1 MTWNYYDNGEEFIL
15 KEDKEI
21 SKNLLDTLNPK
32 ERKKLKKQV
41 NSASPTEFFGKD
53 FTKLGDLII
62 ALKEKTGRIYPLR
75 TASVSLFILIGFLFV
90 GESILGLIGVGINE
104 FAVAGSFVLFF
115 MALEMILG
123 VEIFKDNGE
132 GSKKVASVVP
142 LAFPMIAGAGTMTS
156 LISLRAEFELVN
168 ILIAILLNILV
179 VWIVLKL
186 TATIERIIGSTGIAI
201 LKKVFGI
208 ILLAIAIKLFSSN
221 IRELF

>member
-1 MTWNYYDNGEEFIL
+1 MDSQFIL
-15 KEDKEI
+15 MLGSNGFNFKEI
-21 SKNLLDTLNPK
+21 G
-32 ERKKLKKQV
+32 V
-41 NSASPTEFFGKD
+41 ASMVLFAVIDIVGNIP
-53 FTKLGDLII
+53 LII
-62 ALKEKTGRIYPLR
+62 ALKERTGRIYPLR

>member
-1 MTWNYYDNGEEFIL
+1 MIGAVLWENGFNL
-15 KEDKEI
+15 KEIGVATMVLFAVIDI
-21 SKNLLDTLNPK
+21 
-32 ERKKLKKQV
+32 
-41 NSASPTEFFGKD
+41 FG
-53 FTKLGDLII
+53 TIPVII
-62 ALKEKTGRIYPLR
+62 ALKEKTGKIFPLR
-75 TASVSLFILIGFLFV
+75 TAAVALIILVGFLFV

-123 VEIFKDNGE
+123 VDIFKDNGKT
-132 GSKKVASVVP
+132 STKVASVVP

-156 LISLRAEFELVN
+156 LISLRAEFELIN
-168 ILIAILLNILV
+168 ILVAIILNLVV

-186 TATIERIIGSTGIAI
+186 TATFERILGAAGIAI

-221 IRELF
+221 IKELF

>member
-1 MTWNYYDNGEEFIL
+1 MFYSNENVLLQKNENMIQQILAGLWSNGLSF
-15 KEDKEI
+15 KEI
-21 SKNLLDTLNPK
+21 G
-32 ERKKLKKQV
+32 V
-41 NSASPTEFFGKD
+41 ASMVLFAVIDIVGNIP
-53 FTKLGDLII
+53 LII
-62 ALKEKTGRIYPLR
+62 ALKEKTGKIYPMR
-75 TASVSLFILIGFLFV
+75 TAGASLFILVGFLFV

-123 VEIFKDNGE
+123 IEIFKDQGE
-132 GSKKVASVVP
+132 GSTKVASVVP

-156 LISLRAEFELVN
+156 LISLRAEYALIN
-168 ILIAILLNILV
+168 ILVAIFLNILV

-186 TATIERIIGSTGIAI
+186 TSTFERIIGATGIAI

-221 IRELF
+221 VSALF

>member
-1 MTWNYYDNGEEFIL
+1 MQHFLAILWNYGLSF
-15 KEDKEI
+15 KEI
-21 SKNLLDTLNPK
+21 G
-32 ERKKLKKQV
+32 V
-41 NSASPTEFFGKD
+41 ASMVLFAVIDIVGNIP
-53 FTKLGDLII
+53 LII
-62 ALKEKTGRIYPLR
+62 ALKEKTGQIYPFR
-75 TASVSLFILIGFLFV
+75 TASASLLILVGFLFV

-123 VEIFKDNGE
+123 IEIFRDNGE
-132 GSKKVASVVP
+132 GTTKVASVVP

-186 TATIERIIGSTGIAI
+186 TSTFERIIGATGIAI

>member
-1 MTWNYYDNGEEFIL
+1 MDSQFIL
-15 KEDKEI
+15 MLGSNGFNFKEI
-21 SKNLLDTLNPK
+21 G
-32 ERKKLKKQV
+32 V
-41 NSASPTEFFGKD
+41 ASMVLFEVIDIVGNIP
-53 FTKLGDLII
+53 LII

-221 IRELF
+221 VRELF

>member
-1 MTWNYYDNGEEFIL
+1 MLGSNGFSF
-15 KEDKEI
+15 KEI
-21 SKNLLDTLNPK
+21 G
-32 ERKKLKKQV
+32 V
-41 NSASPTEFFGKD
+41 ASMVLFAVIDIVGNIP
-53 FTKLGDLII
+53 LII

-221 IRELF
+221 VRELF

>member
-1 MTWNYYDNGEEFIL
+1 MIQQILAGLWSNGLSF
-15 KEDKEI
+15 KEI
-21 SKNLLDTLNPK
+21 G
-32 ERKKLKKQV
+32 V
-41 NSASPTEFFGKD
+41 ASMVLFAVIDIVGNIP
-53 FTKLGDLII
+53 LII
-62 ALKEKTGRIYPLR
+62 ALKEKTGKIYPI
-75 TASVSLFILIGFLFV
+75 FILVGFLFV

-123 VEIFKDNGE
+123 IEIFKDQGE
-132 GSKKVASVVP
+132 GSTKVASVVP

-156 LISLRAEFELVN
+156 LISLRAEYALVN
-168 ILIAILLNILV
+168 ILVAIFLNIIV

-186 TATIERIIGSTGIAI
+186 TSTFERIIGATGIAI

-221 IRELF
+221 VSALF

>member
-1 MTWNYYDNGEEFIL
+1 MDSQFIL
-15 KEDKEI
+15 MLGSNGFNFKEI
-21 SKNLLDTLNPK
+21 G
-32 ERKKLKKQV
+32 V
-41 NSASPTEFFGKD
+41 ASMVLFAVIDIVGNIP
-53 FTKLGDLII
+53 LII

>member
-1 MTWNYYDNGEEFIL
+1 MIGAIFWENGFNL
-15 KEDKEI
+15 KEIGVATMVLFAVIDI
-21 SKNLLDTLNPK
+21 
-32 ERKKLKKQV
+32 
-41 NSASPTEFFGKD
+41 FG
-53 FTKLGDLII
+53 TIPVII
-62 ALKEKTGRIYPLR
+62 ALKEKTGKIFPLR
-75 TASVSLFILIGFLFV
+75 TATVALFILVGFLFV

-123 VEIFKDNGE
+123 VDIFKDNGQT
-132 GSKKVASVVP
+132 STKVASVVP

-156 LISLRAEFELVN
+156 LISLRAEFELIN
-168 ILIAILLNILV
+168 ILVAIVLNLSV

-186 TATIERIIGSTGIAI
+186 TATFERILGNAGIAI

-221 IRELF
+221 IKELF

>member
-1 MTWNYYDNGEEFIL
+1 MQHFLAILWNYGLSF
-15 KEDKEI
+15 KEI
-21 SKNLLDTLNPK
+21 G
-32 ERKKLKKQV
+32 V
-41 NSASPTEFFGKD
+41 ASMVLFAVIDIVGSIP
-53 FTKLGDLII
+53 LII
-62 ALKEKTGRIYPLR
+62 ALREKTGQIYPLR
-75 TASVSLFILIGFLFV
+75 TASVSLLILVGFLFV
-90 GESILGLIGVGINE
+90 GESILGVIGVGINE

-123 VEIFKDNGE
+123 IEIFRDNGE
-132 GSKKVASVVP
+132 GTTKVASVVP

-168 ILIAILLNILV
+168 ILIAILLNIFV

-186 TATIERIIGSTGIAI
+186 TTTFEKIIGETGIAI

>member
-1 MTWNYYDNGEEFIL
+1 MVLFAVIDIVGSI
-15 KEDKEI
+15 
-21 SKNLLDTLNPK
+21 P
-32 ERKKLKKQV
+32 
-41 NSASPTEFFGKD
+41 
-53 FTKLGDLII
+53 LII
-62 ALKEKTGRIYPLR
+62 ALREKTGQIYPLR
-75 TASVSLFILIGFLFV
+75 TASVSLFILVGFLFV
-90 GESILGLIGVGINE
+90 GESILGVIGVGINE

-123 VEIFKDNGE
+123 IEIFRDNGE
-132 GSKKVASVVP
+132 GTTKVASVVP

-168 ILIAILLNILV
+168 ILIAILLNIFV

-186 TATIERIIGSTGIAI
+186 TTTFEKIIGETGIAI

-221 IRELF
+221 IRALF

>member
-1 MTWNYYDNGEEFIL
+1 MDFSLAILWNNGLSF
-15 KEDKEI
+15 KEI
-21 SKNLLDTLNPK
+21 G
-32 ERKKLKKQV
+32 V
-41 NSASPTEFFGKD
+41 ASMVLFAVIDIFGNIP
-53 FTKLGDLII
+53 LII
-62 ALKEKTGRIYPLR
+62 ALREKTGKIYPMR
-75 TASVSLFILIGFLFV
+75 TAAVSLFILVGFLYV

-104 FAVAGSFVLFF
+104 FAVAGSFILFF

-123 VEIFKDNGE
+123 VEIFRDHGE
-132 GSKKVASVVP
+132 GSTKVASVVP

-156 LISLRAEFELVN
+156 LISLRAEFALVN
-168 ILIAILLNILV
+168 ILIAIFLNILV

-186 TATIERIIGSTGIAI
+186 TSTFERILGATGIAI

>member
-1 MTWNYYDNGEEFIL
+1 MDSQFIL
-15 KEDKEI
+15 MLGSNGFNFKEI
-21 SKNLLDTLNPK
+21 G
-32 ERKKLKKQV
+32 V
-41 NSASPTEFFGKD
+41 ASMVLFAVIDIVGNIP
-53 FTKLGDLII
+53 LII

-221 IRELF
+221 VRELF

>member
-1 MTWNYYDNGEEFIL
+1 MLGSNGFSF
-15 KEDKEI
+15 KEI
-21 SKNLLDTLNPK
+21 G
-32 ERKKLKKQV
+32 V
-41 NSASPTEFFGKD
+41 ASMVLFAVIDIVGNIP
-53 FTKLGDLII
+53 LII

>member
-1 MTWNYYDNGEEFIL
+1 MNILAVLGENGLSF
-15 KEDKEI
+15 KEI
-21 SKNLLDTLNPK
+21 G
-32 ERKKLKKQV
+32 V
-41 NSASPTEFFGKD
+41 ASMVLFAVIDIVGNIP
-53 FTKLGDLII
+53 LII
-62 ALKEKTGRIYPLR
+62 ALKEKTGTIYPLR
-75 TASVSLFILIGFLFV
+75 TAAASLFILVGFLFV

-123 VEIFKDNGE
+123 IEIFRDNGE
-132 GSKKVASVVP
+132 GATKVASVVP

-179 VWIVLKL
+179 VWVVLKL
-186 TATIERIIGSTGIAI
+186 TSTFERLIGATGIAI

>member
-1 MTWNYYDNGEEFIL
+1 MQQFLAILWNYGLSL
-15 KEDKEI
+15 KEI
-21 SKNLLDTLNPK
+21 G
-32 ERKKLKKQV
+32 V
-41 NSASPTEFFGKD
+41 ASMVLFAVIDIVGNIP
-53 FTKLGDLII
+53 LII
-62 ALKEKTGRIYPLR
+62 ALKEKTGQIYPLR
-75 TASVSLFILIGFLFV
+75 TASASLLILVGFLFV

-123 VEIFKDNGE
+123 IEIFRDSGE
-132 GSKKVASVVP
+132 GTTKVASVVP

-179 VWIVLKL
+179 VWIVLRL
-186 TATIERIIGSTGIAI
+186 TSTFERIIGATGIAI

-208 ILLAIAIKLFSSN
+208 ILLN
-221 IRELF
+221 

>member
-1 MTWNYYDNGEEFIL
+1 MVQQILAGLWSNGLSF
-15 KEDKEI
+15 KEI
-21 SKNLLDTLNPK
+21 G
-32 ERKKLKKQV
+32 V
-41 NSASPTEFFGKD
+41 ASMVLFAVIDIVGNIP
-53 FTKLGDLII
+53 LII
-62 ALKEKTGRIYPLR
+62 AFKRKNRKDLSNENSWSFSIY
-75 TASVSLFILIGFLFV
+75 IGWFLFV

-123 VEIFKDNGE
+123 IEIFKDQGE
-132 GSKKVASVVP
+132 GSTKVASVVP

-156 LISLRAEFELVN
+156 LISLRAEYALVN
-168 ILIAILLNILV
+168 ILVAIFLNILV

-186 TATIERIIGSTGIAI
+186 TSTFERIIGATGIAI

-221 IRELF
+221 VSALF

>member
-1 MTWNYYDNGEEFIL
+1 MDSQFIL
-15 KEDKEI
+15 MLGSNGFNFKEI
-21 SKNLLDTLNPK
+21 G
-32 ERKKLKKQV
+32 V
-41 NSASPTEFFGKD
+41 ASMVLFVVIDIVGNIP
-53 FTKLGDLII
+53 LII

-221 IRELF
+221 VRELF

>member
-1 MTWNYYDNGEEFIL
+1 MVLFAVIDIVGNI
-15 KEDKEI
+15 
-21 SKNLLDTLNPK
+21 P
-32 ERKKLKKQV
+32 
-41 NSASPTEFFGKD
+41 
-53 FTKLGDLII
+53 LII
-62 ALKEKTGRIYPLR
+62 ALKEKTGQIYPLR
-75 TASVSLFILIGFLFV
+75 TASASLLILVGFLFV

-123 VEIFKDNGE
+123 IEIFRDSGE
-132 GSKKVASVVP
+132 GTTKVASVVP

-179 VWIVLKL
+179 VWIILRL
-186 TATIERIIGSTGIAI
+186 TSTFERIIGATGIAI

>member
-1 MTWNYYDNGEEFIL
+1 MDLSLSIFWNNGLNF
-15 KEDKEI
+15 KEI
-21 SKNLLDTLNPK
+21 G
-32 ERKKLKKQV
+32 V
-41 NSASPTEFFGKD
+41 ASMVLFAVIDIVGNIP
-53 FTKLGDLII
+53 LII
-62 ALKEKTGRIYPLR
+62 ALKEKTGHIYPMR
-75 TASVSLFILIGFLFV
+75 TAVVSLFILVGFLYV

-123 VEIFKDNGE
+123 VEIFRDNGE
-132 GSKKVASVVP
+132 GSTKVASVVP

-156 LISLRAEFELVN
+156 LISLRAEFALVN
-168 ILIAILLNILV
+168 ILIAIFLNILV

-186 TATIERIIGSTGIAI
+186 TSTFERVIGATGIAI

>member
-1 MTWNYYDNGEEFIL
+1 MLSNFIL
-15 KEDKEI
+15 MLGINGLNFKEI
-21 SKNLLDTLNPK
+21 G
-32 ERKKLKKQV
+32 V
-41 NSASPTEFFGKD
+41 ASMVLFAVID
-53 FTKLGDLII
+53 ILGNIPLII

-75 TASVSLFILIGFLFV
+75 TASVSLFILVGFLFV

-123 VEIFKDNGE
+123 IEIFKDSGE

-186 TATIERIIGSTGIAI
+186 TSTFERIIGATGIAI

-221 IRELF
+221 IRVLF

>member
-1 MTWNYYDNGEEFIL
+1 MQHFFAILWNYGLSF
-15 KEDKEI
+15 KEI
-21 SKNLLDTLNPK
+21 G
-32 ERKKLKKQV
+32 V
-41 NSASPTEFFGKD
+41 ASMVLFAVIDIVGNIP
-53 FTKLGDLII
+53 LII
-62 ALKEKTGRIYPLR
+62 ALREKTGQIYPLR
-75 TASVSLFILIGFLFV
+75 TASVSLLILVGFLFV
-90 GESILGLIGVGINE
+90 GESILGVIGVGINE

-123 VEIFKDNGE
+123 IEIFRDNGE
-132 GSKKVASVVP
+132 GTTKVASVVP

-168 ILIAILLNILV
+168 ILIAILLNIVV

-186 TATIERIIGSTGIAI
+186 TTTFEKIIGETGIAI

-221 IRELF
+221 IRALF

>member
-1 MTWNYYDNGEEFIL
+1 MIGAIFWENGFNL
-15 KEDKEI
+15 KEIGVATMVLFAVIDI
-21 SKNLLDTLNPK
+21 
-32 ERKKLKKQV
+32 
-41 NSASPTEFFGKD
+41 FG
-53 FTKLGDLII
+53 TIPVII
-62 ALKEKTGRIYPLR
+62 ALKEKTGKIFPLR
-75 TASVSLFILIGFLFV
+75 TATVALFILVGFLFV

-123 VEIFKDNGE
+123 VDIFKDNGQT
-132 GSKKVASVVP
+132 STKVASVVP

-156 LISLRAEFELVN
+156 LISLRAEFELIN
-168 ILIAILLNILV
+168 ILVAIVLNLIV

-186 TATIERIIGSTGIAI
+186 TATFERILGSAGIAI

-221 IRELF
+221 IKELF